1 MNKFLNLISIIS
13 IVMLSSCKLNKPLDP
28 NYILTINDFSM
39 NQVSDNGEKLYTII
53 SPKSFLNKMTSI
65 YELEGVEIIFY
76 GDDKPKYIIN
86 ADFAMLNSTLLTLD
100 GDVIIKNVDDTNST
114 LNSNSLYWDTANSLI
129 TLEGNVIFEDNYIN
143 LLSSKAIL
151 NQDSDIVEFFNPV
164 KYFYK
169 EVNNDAEYKISS
181 ENAYYDLENN
191 RILFSSENG
200 RVQSTLSF

>member
-1 MNKFLNLISIIS
+1 MNKFLNLISLIS
-13 IVMLSSCKLNKPLDP
+13 ILILSSCKLNKPADAK
-28 NYILTINDFSM
+28 YTLTINDFSM
-39 NQVSDNGEKLYTII
+39 NRVSDNGEKLYTII
-53 SPKSFLNKMTSI
+53 SPKSILNKMTFI
-65 YELEGVEIIFY
+65 YELDGVEVIFY

-86 ADFAMLNSTLLTLD
+86 AESAMLNSTLLTLD
-100 GDVIIKNVDDTNST
+100 GDVIIKNVDDINST
-114 LNSNSLYWDTANSLI
+114 INSNSLYWDTANSLI

-181 ENAYYDLENN
+181 ENAYYDLKNN

>member
-1 MNKFLNLISIIS
+1 MNKFLNLISLIS
-13 IVMLSSCKLNKPLDP
+13 ILILSSCKLNKPADAK
-28 NYILTINDFSM
+28 YTLTINDFSM

-53 SPKSFLNKMTSI
+53 SPKSILNKMTFI
-65 YELEGVEIIFY
+65 YELDGVEVIFY
-76 GDDKPKYIIN
+76 DDDKPKYIIN
-86 ADFAMLNSTLLTLD
+86 AESAMLNSTLLTLD
-100 GDVIIKNVDDTNST
+100 GDVIIKNVDDINST
-114 LNSNSLYWDTANSLI
+114 INSNTLYWDTANSLI

>member
-1 MNKFLNLISIIS
+1 MELR
-13 IVMLSSCKLNKPLDP
+13 
-28 NYILTINDFSM
+28 
-39 NQVSDNGEKLYTII
+39 LY
-53 SPKSFLNKMTSI
+53 
-65 YELEGVEIIFY
+65 FY

-86 ADFAMLNSTLLTLD
+86 AESAMLDSTLLTLD
-100 GDVIIKNVDDTNST
+100 GNVIIKNVDDMNSSI
-114 LNSNSLYWDTANSLI
+114 NSNSLYWDTANSLI

-151 NQDSDIVEFFNPV
+151 NQDSDIVEFFYPV

-200 RVQSTLSF
+200 RVQSTLTF

>member
-1 MNKFLNLISIIS
+1 MNKFLNLISFIS
-13 IVMLSSCKLNKPLDP
+13 ILILSSCKLNKPADA
-28 NYILTINDFSM
+28 NYTLTINDFSM

-53 SPKSFLNKMTSI
+53 SPKSILNKMTFI
-65 YELEGVEIIFY
+65 YELDGVEVIFY

-86 ADFAMLNSTLLTLD
+86 AESAMLNSTLLTLD
-100 GDVIIKNVDDTNST
+100 GDVIIKNVDDKNST
-114 LNSNSLYWDTANSLI
+114 INSNSLYWDTANSLI

-181 ENAYYDLENN
+181 ENAYYDLKNN